1 MTGIDVLK
9 RCQSYW
15 QARGQIESRI
25 YFARD
30 ALVRCTRSADVQGH
44 GGGGDKMGELTARI
58 DMLERRLRAMEEVH
72 NREILEAAALCGRM
86 ENATAARVM
95 YGTMVEGCTLR
106 QMMGELRIDSDATAK
121 HLKRVGRAALE
132 KMESALGADAEYA
145 RLRAAADRD
154 PA

>member
-44 GGGGDKMGELTARI
+44 GGGADKMGELTARI
-58 DMLERRLRAMEEVH
+58 DMLERRLTALEAAH
-72 NREILEAAALCGRM
+72 NREILEAAF
-86 ENATAARVM
+86 
-95 YGTMVEGCTLR
+95 
-106 QMMGELRIDSDATAK
+106 
-121 HLKRVGRAALE
+121 HVGRYVPE
-132 KMESALGADAEYA
+132 VQ
-145 RLRAAADRD
+145 AAA
-154 PA
+154 AAEAAKKAAAGQQQKKQ